1 MINSGGIIGEEMTD
15 YLFITGTGAGAANTA
30 GNSKVVEA
38 TATNNGGAAANI
50 QKNKV
55 APQSEDEDE
64 EMEEEEDEEMDEEEE
79 GNVSVL

>member
-1 MINSGGIIGEEMTD
+1 MNVTGNGQGADNNSPNLMINSGGIIGEEMTD

-64 EMEEEEDEEMDEEEE
+64 EGD
-79 GNVSVL
+79 